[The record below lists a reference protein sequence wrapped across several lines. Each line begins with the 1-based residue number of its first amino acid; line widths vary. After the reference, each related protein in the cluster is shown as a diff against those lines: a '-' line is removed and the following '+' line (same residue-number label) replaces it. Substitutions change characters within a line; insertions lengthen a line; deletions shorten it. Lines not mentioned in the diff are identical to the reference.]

1 MTAINYNN
9 KLKFLLISLISF
21 IASIG
26 VVNLAFYY
34 TNNSEISA
42 KITIVLLFCMN
53 LYLFLK
59 YYKLKGD
66 KKKFPILF
74 LFFSIFFRLFEY
86 YIFIFLVNYLNS
98 LNIAWI
104 MALAISFMCK
114 FLFFDKLFSNS

>member
-42 KITIVLLFCMN
+42 KITIFLLFCMN
-53 LYLFLK
+53 LYLFLMTTK
-59 YYKLKGD
+59 IQD
-66 KKKFPILF
+66 I
-74 LFFSIFFRLFEY
+74 
-86 YIFIFLVNYLNS
+86 
-98 LNIAWI
+98 
-104 MALAISFMCK
+104 
-114 FLFFDKLFSNS
+114 

>member
-26 VVNLAFYY
+26 VIVNLAFYY
-34 TNNSEISA
+34 TNNSEIP

-59 YYKLKGD
+59 
-66 KKKFPILF
+66 
-74 LFFSIFFRLFEY
+74 
-86 YIFIFLVNYLNS
+86 
-98 LNIAWI
+98 
-104 MALAISFMCK
+104 
-114 FLFFDKLFSNS
+114 